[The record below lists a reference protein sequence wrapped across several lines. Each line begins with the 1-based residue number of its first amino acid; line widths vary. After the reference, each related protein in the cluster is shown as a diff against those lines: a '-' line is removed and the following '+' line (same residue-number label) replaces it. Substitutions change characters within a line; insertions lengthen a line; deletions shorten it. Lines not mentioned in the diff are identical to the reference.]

1 MKIQFT
7 TRIEYDLMEKMKAI
21 SANERRSL
29 NNTVEYLLA
38 KAIEQYE
45 NDNGPLTNQKQP

>member
-7 TRIEYDLMEKMKAI
+7 TRIEADLMEKMKII
-21 SANERRSL
+21 SEKERRSL
-29 NNTVEYLLA
+29 NNTCDFLLA

-45 NDNGPLTNQKQP
+45 KEHGVISEASEQ